1 MGRRHEP
8 PASGLGTG
16 GSSGSGGGGGTDR
29 AATLHLAPCS
39 GSCTGA
45 ATPFLPSLLLSTSP
59 DTAPSILTLPSS
71 TP

>member
-1 MGRRHEP
+1 MSPLPAGWGWEVPLGLEVGVEP
-8 PASGLGTG
+8 T
-16 GSSGSGGGGGTDR
+16 

-39 GSCTGA
+39 GSRTVA